1 MLQTDEKGIYSIP
14 AEQTRREDGKMR
26 PKELEGNKTYT
37 VLTAVLGEQFWE
49 LAQKLGSLSEEK
61 KRELWKTGQLEVEL
75 SKGTKVCFDI
85 PVGIV
90 RVEKP
95 GNSIVAVIS

>member
-1 MLQTDEKGIYSIP
+1 METPERLKN
-14 AEQTRREDGKMR
+14 
-26 PKELEGNKTYT
+26 NKTHA

-85 PVGIV
+85 PAGIV

-95 GNSIVAVIS
+95 GNSIVAVIGRKR

>member
-1 MLQTDEKGIYSIP
+1 
-14 AEQTRREDGKMR
+14 MR

-61 KRELWKTGQLEVEL
+61 KRELWETGYLEVEL
-75 SKGTKVCFDI
+75 SGGTRVCFD
-85 PVGIV
+85 VNAGAV
-90 RVEKP
+90 RVENQA
-95 GNSIVAVIS
+95 GSIVAVIR

>member
-14 AEQTRREDGKMR
+14 AEQSRREDGKMR

-61 KRELWKTGQLEVEL
+61 KRELWETGYLEVEL
-75 SKGTKVCFDI
+75 SGQRWSSQSRKSSRFNRSSNQ
-85 PVGIV
+85 VG
-90 RVEKP
+90 RER
-95 GNSIVAVIS
+95 